1 MFRETL
7 RDAGLNKYLFEMANI
22 RDQCSWVHMRE
33 KREATDKAKDLV
45 RMAVANAR
53 LIRPLGELQVSVI
66 QKGLVIGGGV
76 AGMTA
81 ALKVAEQGYEVF
93 LLEKEAQL
101 GGNLRNIQYTLE
113 GEDVQAFLK
122 DLITRVTSHPS
133 IHVITN
139 ALVVDFSGS
148 KGNFST
154 GVMVAPTMYY
164 RKIEHGITILAT
176 GAEESKPAEYLYGQ
190 DARIVTQLELENR
203 IAHQPDEVARANQVV
218 MIQCVGSRNE
228 ERPYCSRT
236 CCATAVKNALKIK
249 ELNPNAK
256 ISILYRDM
264 RTYGLLESYYAKA
277 RDQGIMFVKYEPEA
291 KPEVK
296 KDGQSLSISFMDRIL
311 KEQIEIK
318 PDLLV
323 LSVATIPRENEELAT
338 MLKVPRTAEGFFLEA
353 HMKLRPVDFATDGL
367 YLAGAGHGPKLISES
382 ISQASAAVARAC
394 TILSKEKML
403 VGGVVAVV
411 EGERCAAC
419 LTCVRVCPYSV
430 PVINAKGEAEIDLA
444 KCKGCGS
451 CVAECPARAI
461 ELMHFQTQQLE
472 AKTGALI
479 FDMVD
484 IAA

>member
-1 MFRETL
+1 
-7 RDAGLNKYLFEMANI
+7 
-22 RDQCSWVHMRE
+22 
-33 KREATDKAKDLV
+33 
-45 RMAVANAR
+45 
-53 LIRPLGELQVSVI
+53 
-66 QKGLVIGGGV
+66 
-76 AGMTA
+76 MTA
-81 ALKVAEQGYEVF
+81 ALKLAEQGYEVF
-93 LLEKEAQL
+93 LLEKEVQL
-101 GGNLRNIQYTLE
+101 GGNLRNLHYTLE

-122 DLITRVTSHPS
+122 DLIARVTNHPL

-164 RKIEHGITILAT
+164 RKIEHGITVLAT
-176 GAEESKPAEYLYGQ
+176 GAQEWKPTEYLYGQ
-190 DARIVTQLELENR
+190 DPRIVTQLELEDR
-203 IAHQPDEVARANQVV
+203 ISNQPDEIARAHQVV

-249 ELNPNAK
+249 ELNPDAK
-256 ISILYRDM
+256 ISILYRDV
-264 RTYGLLESYYAKA
+264 RTYGLMESYYAKA
-277 RDQGIMFVKYEPEA
+277 RNEGVMFVKYEPEE

-296 KDGQSLSISFMDRIL
+296 KDGQNLSISFIDRIL
-311 KEQIEIK
+311 KERMEVT

-323 LSVATIPRENEELAT
+323 LSTATIARENEELAT

-353 HMKLRPVDFATDGL
+353 HMKLRPVDFATDGM
-367 YLAGAGHGPKLISES
+367 YLAGSGHGPKLISES
-382 ISQASAAVARAC
+382 ISQASAAVSRAC

-451 CVAECPARAI
+451 CAAECPARAI
-461 ELMHFQTQQLE
+461 ELMHFRDPQLW
-472 AKTGALI
+472 AKVQAL
-479 FDMVD
+479 VTD
-484 IAA
+484 IRAERIEQNV

>member
-1 MFRETL
+1 
-7 RDAGLNKYLFEMANI
+7 
-22 RDQCSWVHMRE
+22 
-33 KREATDKAKDLV
+33 
-45 RMAVANAR
+45 MAVANAR
-53 LIRPLGELQVSVI
+53 LIRPLGELAVSVI

-76 AGMTA
+76 TGMTA
-81 ALKVAEQGYEVF
+81 ALKLAEQGYEVF
-93 LLEKEAQL
+93 LLEKEPQL
-101 GGNLRNIQYTLE
+101 GGNLRNLHYTLE

-122 DLITRVTSHPS
+122 DLIGKVTNHPLL
-133 IHVITN
+133 HVITN

-164 RKIEHGITILAT
+164 RKIEHGVTILAT
-176 GAEESKPAEYLYGQ
+176 GAEEWKPTEYLYGE
-190 DARIVTQLELENR
+190 DPRILTQLELESR
-203 IAHQPDEVARANQVV
+203 IANQPEEVARVNRVV

-236 CCATAVKNALKIK
+236 CCATAIKNALKIK

-256 ISILYRDM
+256 IFILYRDM

-277 RDQGIMFVKYEPEA
+277 RNEGILFIKYEPEA

-296 KDGQSLSISFMDRIL
+296 KNGQSLSVSFMDRIL
-311 KEQIEIK
+311 KEQMEMK

-382 ISQASAAVARAC
+382 ISQASASVARAC

-430 PVINAKGEAEIDLA
+430 PVINAKGEAEIDLV

-451 CVAECPARAI
+451 CAAECPAKAI
-461 ELMHFQTQQLE
+461 ELMHFQSHQLE
-472 AKTGALI
+472 AKSRALMI
-479 FDMVD
+479 D